1 MASDIRPMVQV
12 TAYWGNDDVSC
23 TIRVRKSIWH
33 KVEKGAYY
41 ERTGYYGYEGEKIRC
56 KWIFSGGLL
65 SISGAD
71 GGDHLLGEPL
81 EELIVVEE
89 EG

>member
-1 MASDIRPMVQV
+1 MGIDKIPILKV

-23 TIRVRKSIWH
+23 TIRVRKSIWR
-33 KVEKGAYY
+33 KVEMGSYY
-41 ERTGYYGYEGEKIRC
+41 KRIGYYGYEGEDFRW

-65 SISGAD
+65 SISGAE
-71 GGDHLLGEPL
+71 GGDHLLGLPL

-89 EG
+89 KD